1 MAKHV
6 IFCAVIFLL
15 CCIPII
21 GFASTPAPH
30 KCHSL
35 MCLYPRCATIDFEFA
50 QDKKLLLFILDFN
63 DFMCMNCL
71 ESLLS
76 FCHSIPPH
84 ILEENAWGILTIESA
99 IRKSGLR
106 DSVRI
111 AKTKL
116 RGFVKANRIK
126 FPIFVDERQVFRQSE
141 RKGSSVVLF
150 DGTNNILKEYIFP
163 LSKDNSAEI
172 LRILSGF

>member
-1 MAKHV
+1 MAKPI
-6 IFCAVIFLL
+6 IFYSLILML
-15 CCIPII
+15 CCIPVF
-21 GFASTPAPH
+21 GFASTPAPY

-35 MCLYPRCATIDFEFA
+35 MRLYPRWPAVDIEFT

-71 ESLLS
+71 RSFLS

-84 ILEENAWGILTIESA
+84 IQEENAWGILTIESA
-99 IRKSGLR
+99 SSEVGSM

-116 RGFVKANRIK
+116 RGFMKANRIK
-126 FPIFVDERQVFRQSE
+126 FPIFVDEHQVFRQSE

-163 LSKDNSAEI
+163 LSKDDSAEI